1 MLFDL
6 RGRRRRGIQAVY
18 LALALL
24 LGGGLVLFGI
34 GGDVQGGLF
43 DAFRENNG
51 NVSELTQKRV
61 DDAEA
66 AVRQRPRDAGAYAN
80 LAEARYQLAGQSE
93 GFDEALAAN
102 GQITEAF
109 KGEARQQ
116 LVLSERAWDRHLQLA
131 GDRPNTDVAN
141 TVQNVFAALGKPEK
155 AVRAQ
160 EIVLEARGD
169 RAGYGD
175 YAKLAALAYDAGQ
188 SRKGDLAGE
197 RAMELAPRDQR
208 DAIKTQLD
216 QLKAQA
222 ATGGGAGTPGATPAP
237 TPAPAPS
244 GG

>member
-43 DAFRENNG
+43 DAFRENSG

-61 DDAEA
+61 DDSEA
-66 AVRQRPRDAGAYAN
+66 AVRARPRDANAYAR

-93 GFDEALAAN
+93 GFDQNAADFT
-102 GQITEAF
+102 QAF
-109 KGEARQQ
+109 QGESREQ
-116 LVLSERAWDRHLQLA
+116 LVLAERAWDRHLQLA
-131 GDRPNTDVAN
+131 RDRPNTNVAN
-141 TVQNVFAALGKPEK
+141 TMQTAFAALGKPEK

-175 YAKLAALAYDAGQ
+175 YSKLAQLAYQANQ
-188 SRKGDLAGE
+188 TRKGDLAAE
-197 RAMELAPRDQR
+197 RALDLAPRDQR
-208 DAIKTQLD
+208 TELKAALD
-216 QLKAQA
+216 QVKAQA
-222 ATGGGAGTPGATPAP
+222 ATAGASNPGATPSP
-237 TPAPAPS
+237 TPAPAPA